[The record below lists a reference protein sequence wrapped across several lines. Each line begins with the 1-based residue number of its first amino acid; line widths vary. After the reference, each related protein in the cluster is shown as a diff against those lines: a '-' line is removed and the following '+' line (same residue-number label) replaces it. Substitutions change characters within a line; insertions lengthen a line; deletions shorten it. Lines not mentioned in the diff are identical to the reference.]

1 MRALQLG
8 CAQLLKEFDSLCS
21 EHNLRYWIAFGTL
34 LGAVRH
40 RGFIP
45 WDDDSDLGMMRSDIV
60 KLIELIQNDDRYR
73 VSIIYDAWNFCKQ
86 VRFMYS
92 DTKNP
97 CFLDLFIFEETSNP
111 TEDTFDSLN
120 QLRNEMIEEL
130 KAASFFPEWKEKEFI
145 DPSNPISS
153 QVETVFQGYRA
164 KAIEKDLISDKTD
177 EQGMVWGI
185 ENLNDLNGYRWICS
199 KDNVFPQRTL
209 AFEGVACKAPSNI
222 DKFLTEVYGDIYR
235 LPRDMGTHC
244 PHVSQEQ
251 IAALNQSADERN

>member
-1 MRALQLG
+1 
-8 CAQLLKEFDSLCS
+8 
-21 EHNLRYWIAFGTL
+21 
-34 LGAVRH
+34 
-40 RGFIP
+40 
-45 WDDDSDLGMMRSDIV
+45 
-60 KLIELIQNDDRYR
+60 
-73 VSIIYDAWNFCKQ
+73 
-86 VRFMYS
+86 MYS

-97 CFLDLFIFEETSNP
+97 CFLDIFIFEETSNP
-111 TEDTFDSLN
+111 SEDTFDSLN
-120 QLRNEMIEEL
+120 QLRDEMIEEL
-130 KAASFFPEWKEKEFI
+130 KTASFFPEWKEKEFI

-153 QVETVFQGYRA
+153 QVETVFQSYRA
-164 KAIEKDLISDKTD
+164 KAIEKDLISDKTG

-185 ENLNDLNGYRWICS
+185 ENLNDLNGYRWICN

-251 IAALNQSADERN
+251 IAALNQSADELN

>member
-1 MRALQLG
+1 
-8 CAQLLKEFDSLCS
+8 
-21 EHNLRYWIAFGTL
+21 
-34 LGAVRH
+34 
-40 RGFIP
+40 
-45 WDDDSDLGMMRSDIV
+45 
-60 KLIELIQNDDRYR
+60 
-73 VSIIYDAWNFCKQ
+73 
-86 VRFMYS
+86 
-92 DTKNP
+92 
-97 CFLDLFIFEETSNP
+97 
-111 TEDTFDSLN
+111 
-120 QLRNEMIEEL
+120 MIEEL

-244 PHVSQEQ
+244 PHVSPRTNCRAKPIRRRAQLTKHSSQLPKQTPWE
-251 IAALNQSADERN
+251 AARRQHFILQRKLWLLS